1 MLISKINFLK
11 NKIILINF
19 KIKNNLY
26 HNIKHY
32 LLSSVLPQKI
42 KQLADFMQLKTK
54 TRATT
59 LHPFREFNTRLRHET
74 SLHKACLG
82 ESITSRNIDY
92 SKNVKWGNPGSNI
105 RPTAIPNPSEE
116 YYLVR

>member
-1 MLISKINFLK
+1 LID
-11 NKIILINF
+11 F
-19 KIKNNLY
+19 KIKNTLKNNLY